1 MVEAAV
7 SPVEVLPEVL
17 AAPHPIAQLRS
28 RVLITGATGMLG
40 SDLAPVLA
48 GAGCDVF
55 PRGESDLDIT
65 REDEVARAF
74 REVRPDIL
82 VNCAAF
88 TKVDAAETDPR
99 AFQVN
104 AEAVHLLAES
114 CIRHSCRLVQIS
126 TDFVFDGEKREPYL
140 EEDPKAPLSEYG
152 RTKALGEDE
161 ALRVPAGLVVRTSWL
176 FGLGGWNFIEAILK
190 QIEEGR
196 SELQVV
202 EDQRGKPT
210 ATPDLAQAILGL
222 LLMGAIGVY
231 HFANRGEV
239 SWYEFAREIL
249 DLSERSDV
257 PITPIR
263 SASLSRPAPRPAYSV
278 LDTGK
283 YERTTGQPIRDFRE
297 PLAEYLHKR
306 AHPA

>member
-1 MVEAAV
+1 MVEAVV
-7 SPVEVLPEVL
+7 SPVEALPEVL
-17 AAPHPIAQLRS
+17 AAPHPFAQLRS

-40 SDLAPVLA
+40 SDLTPVLA

-55 PRGESDLDIT
+55 ARGESDLDIT
-65 REDEVARAF
+65 REEEIVRAF
-74 REVRPDIL
+74 RELRPDVL

-88 TKVDAAETDPR
+88 TNVDAAETDPR

-104 AEAVHLLAES
+104 AEAVHRLAEA
-114 CIRHSCRLVQIS
+114 CIRHSCRLIQIS
-126 TDFVFDGEKREPYL
+126 TDFVFDGEKREPYR

-152 RTKALGEDE
+152 RTKALGEE
-161 ALRVPAGLVVRTSWL
+161 AALGVPAGLVVRTSWL

-190 QIEEGR
+190 QIEQGR

-202 EDQRGKPT
+202 ADQRGKPT
-210 ATPDLAQAILGL
+210 STADLAQAILGL
-222 LLMGAIGVY
+222 LMVGAVGIY

-239 SWYEFAREIL
+239 TWYEFARDIL
-249 DLSERSDV
+249 DLAGRSDV

-263 SASLSRPAPRPAYSV
+263 SASLGRPAARPAYSV
-278 LDTGK
+278 LDTAK
-283 YERTTGQPIRDFRE
+283 YERITGQPIRDFRE
-297 PLAEYLHKR
+297 PLAEYLDKR